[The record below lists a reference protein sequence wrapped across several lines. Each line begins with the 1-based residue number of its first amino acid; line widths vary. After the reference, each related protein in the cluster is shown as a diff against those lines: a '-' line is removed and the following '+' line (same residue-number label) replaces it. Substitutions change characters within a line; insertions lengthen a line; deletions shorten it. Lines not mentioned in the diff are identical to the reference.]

1 MTVAMQQFNKHRTN
15 FQIKSTKV
23 RLVYNNI
30 QLGVVSIEDAR
41 RLAREKELDLVEI
54 APNASPPVCYIID
67 YNKYLYDQK
76 IKQKKH
82 QKDELK
88 EIKFKSCIQ
97 EHDLNI
103 KIKQAKTFL
112 EKNKKVQITVRFK
125 SFRDL
130 SHKEIGY
137 SLLNKFIE
145 NLKEVGTLEKEA
157 SMSSNNIICRL
168 IPKKNI

>member
-1 MTVAMQQFNKHRTN
+1 MITMQFKNKHRLN
-15 FQIKSTKV
+15 YQIKSSKV
-23 RLVYNNI
+23 RLVFNNVQMGI
-30 QLGVVSIEDAR
+30 VSIEDAR
-41 RLAREKELDLVEI
+41 KLAQEKALDLVEI
-54 APNASPPVCYIID
+54 APNASPPVCYIIN

-76 IKQKKH
+76 IKQKKQ
-82 QKDELK
+82 QKDDLK

-130 SHKEIGY
+130 GHKDIGFN
-137 SLLNKFIE
+137 LLNKFIE
-145 NLKEVGTLEKEA
+145 NLKEVGTLEKEVL
-157 SMSSNNIICRL
+157 MSSNNIICRL